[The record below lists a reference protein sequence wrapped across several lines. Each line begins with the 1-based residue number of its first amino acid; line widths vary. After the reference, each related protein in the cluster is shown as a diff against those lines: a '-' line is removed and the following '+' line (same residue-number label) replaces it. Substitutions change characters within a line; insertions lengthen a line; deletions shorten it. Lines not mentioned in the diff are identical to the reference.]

1 MTFMLE
7 VQDLYLRFIKGVM
20 LFILELVKFEKAKK
34 DEKWV
39 NAMKEELKM
48 IKKMKLRS

>member
-1 MTFMLE
+1 ME
-7 VQDLYLRFIKGVM
+7 EQWKKRVGEE
-20 LFILELVKFEKAKK
+20 ELVKFEKAKK